1 MKKYILPLLLF
12 VLLAMQSCVRCGTT
26 GGSFKRLPVE
36 EFKAF
41 IASPDVQLVDVR
53 TAEEYAAGHI
63 EGSVNIDV
71 MKGHEELATV
81 LDPEQSIL
89 DKGDSYLYLPPET
102 NRMMDNLFLEVRI
115 SGQQTDEE
123 EDGTS
128 ALPVILTLSGLGA
141 AAIFLF
147 LPKRKKK

>member
-12 VLLAMQSCVRCGTT
+12 VLLAMQSCVQCGTT

-41 IASPDVQLVDVR
+41 IASPDVQLVDVL

-81 LDPEQSIL
+81 LDPERPVA
-89 DKGDSYLYLPPET
+89 LYCRSGRRSE
-102 NRMMDNLFLEVRI
+102 NAGWVLEKVFFKNVVDLE
-115 SGQQTDEE
+115 GGYNAWMEYH
-123 EDGTS
+123 GN
-128 ALPVILTLSGLGA
+128 G
-141 AAIFLF
+141 
-147 LPKRKKK
+147 K